1 MRMRKVISMHL
12 LDNHIEYYNEINS
25 LISEY
30 GEPQSNKAKTNR
42 DVNTLQ
48 AEFELQQ
55 AKEQLARLKQEIEI
69 NQIKEEEQR
78 KLKAKVREQ
87 RK

>member
-1 MRMRKVISMHL
+1 MRMRKVIPMHL
-12 LDNHIEYYNEINS
+12 PDNHIEYYNEINS

>member
-1 MRMRKVISMHL
+1 M
-12 LDNHIEYYNEINS
+12 
-25 LISEY
+25 ISEY
-30 GEPQSNKAKTNR
+30 ADPQSAKAKTNR
-42 DVNTLQ
+42 EINTLQ